1 MNILSFMIQS
11 MSFVKTFLIQESKLI
26 DFLKTTWVSSQDKFY
41 WNAKHQELALMCI
54 VLYVLVFAGVF
65 QMNF

>member
-1 MNILSFMIQS
+1 MSEQVIKQDVNGFSLFVTVCPWMNILPFMIQS

-41 WNAKHQELALMCI
+41 
-54 VLYVLVFAGVF
+54 
-65 QMNF
+65 